1 METDTIAAT
10 ATAAGEAG
18 IAIVRI
24 SGPDALVIADTAF
37 RGKGRLA
44 GCEGGRFLRGRVV
57 AADRGEADEVIALVY
72 RAPHSYTREDVV
84 EFQCHGGRVAV
95 RRVLAAV
102 LASGARPA
110 QPGEFTRR
118 AFLSGR
124 IDLAQ
129 AEAVADLIAAKSERA
144 ARAALEQLEGRLS
157 SEVGALHDGLMSLA
171 ADVEASLD
179 FGDDELPEGL
189 AGNTGRRLDEVRAGL
204 GRLLATWQEGHALR
218 DGALVAIAGRP
229 NAGKSTMMNA
239 LLGKDRAIVDHEP
252 GTTRDTIEEGMVLDG
267 IPLRLVDTAGL
278 RDSADRIESQG
289 VRRALAAISR
299 ADLVLYVAD
308 ASRPMPDEE
317 RAMLA
322 GAAWPAGLVAL
333 NKTDLGR
340 ATRPGD
346 IPKWPA
352 LECCLRDGSGLGDI
366 KAAIPSSLGLGVEP
380 DPGFAISERHRAA
393 LQATLRELDAA
404 VAPACRCDPSLV
416 AWHFRKAS
424 GELGAIT
431 GRDYSAELLDRI
443 FSRFCVGK

>member
-1 METDTIAAT
+1 MEMDTIAAV

-24 SGPDALVIADTAF
+24 SGPDALVVADSVF
-37 RGKGRLA
+37 SGKGRLS
-44 GCEGGRFLRGRVV
+44 GVEGGRFLMGRVI

-102 LASGARPA
+102 LAAGARPA
-110 QPGEFTRR
+110 GPGEFTRR
-118 AFLSGR
+118 AFLGGR

-129 AEAVADLIAAKSERA
+129 AEAVADLIAARSERS
-144 ARAALEQLEGRLS
+144 ARAALKQLEGRLS
-157 SEVGALHDGLMSLA
+157 SEVGSLYDGLMSLA
-171 ADVEASLD
+171 AGVEASLD
-179 FGDDELPEGL
+179 FDDDELPAGF
-189 AGNTGRRLDEVRAGL
+189 AGNLEVRLEAVRAGL
-204 GRLLATWQEGHALR
+204 GRLLDTWREGHVLR

-267 IPLRLVDTAGL
+267 VPLRLVDTAGL
-278 RDSADRIESQG
+278 RDSKDRIESEG
-289 VRRALAAISR
+289 VRRALAAISG

-308 ASRPMPDEE
+308 ASVPMADEE

-322 GAAWPAGLVAL
+322 GASWPACIVAL

-340 ATRPGD
+340 AARPGD
-346 IPKWPA
+346 MPRWPA
-352 LECCLRDGSGLGDI
+352 LECSLRDGTGLDGI
-366 KAAIPSSLGLGVEP
+366 RAAIPAALGLGAES
-380 DPGFAISERHRAA
+380 DPHFAISERHRAA
-393 LQATLRELDAA
+393 LQVALLELATAA
-404 VAPACRCDPSLV
+404 APDCRSDPTLV
-416 AWHFRKAS
+416 AWHLRKAAE
-424 GELGAIT
+424 ELGAIT
-431 GRDYSAELLDRI
+431 GKEYSDELLDRI
-443 FSRFCVGK
+443 FGRFCVGK